1 MDAAA
6 EADGEPEV
14 SVKHS
19 VHRSPCGPLSEPV
32 VVLVLGQTLVSGY
45 LLVNTW
51 STPSFCCC
59 AVIGGLDEALPTVM
73 APAPL
78 GSARVI
84 CSLSLES
91 TTHPDGIG
99 SARAAFDAVGPVSE
113 LGDSIGLG
121 EPAGVGRGG
130 SAVIPPVKL
139 TLPLLKSAIAVP
151 QPAIN
156 TIKPKIAA
164 RTSTQGVR

>member
-1 MDAAA
+1 MDATAG
-6 EADGEPEV
+6 ADCEPEV
-14 SVKHS
+14 SVKQS

-59 AVIGGLDEALPTVM
+59 AVMGGLDAPLPTVM

-91 TTHPDGIG
+91 TTHPDGTG
-99 SARAAFDAVGPVSE
+99 GVRAAFGLVG
-113 LGDSIGLG
+113 
-121 EPAGVGRGG
+121 
-130 SAVIPPVKL
+130 
-139 TLPLLKSAIAVP
+139 
-151 QPAIN
+151 
-156 TIKPKIAA
+156 
-164 RTSTQGVR
+164 